1 MKLSVGAL
9 VIVSFLAP
17 PAGAQMRGGG
27 GGMPT
32 TPVAAPLDK
41 VPMGTWA
48 EYSIKRGSD
57 AARKLRYSLVG
68 KDAGAFVLES
78 KGETG
83 QGEKILTRT
92 VVAADPTAEGAV
104 KKVVTQWGDSD
115 PMEMPAGGM
124 GRPGGPGAGGPG
136 GPGGPGAGGPGA
148 GGPGGGDRGG
158 PGGGR
163 MRGARFLKPDPK
175 SLVGKESVKVAG
187 GSFEAQHYKTEGP
200 RGGIIN
206 YWLAKDA
213 GPFGLV
219 KLEWDR
225 PAGEDDAK
233 VVVELA
239 SKGKGAKPELTKPA
253 KPFDPEAMRARFNRG
268 GGAPGGGQ

>member
-1 MKLSVGAL
+1 MDLTRRLMGPGLGAL
-9 VIVSFLAP
+9 ALIALLSP
-17 PAGAQMRGGG
+17 PVVAQMRGGG

-68 KDAGAFVLES
+68 KDGGAFVIES

-92 VVAADPTAEGAV
+92 VVAADPTAEDAV

-115 PMEMPAGGM
+115 PMEMPPGGM
-124 GRPGGPGAGGPG
+124 GRPG
-136 GPGGPGAGGPGA
+136 GPGGPGAGGPAA
-148 GGPGGGDRGG
+148 GSPAGGDRGG

-187 GSFEAQHYKTEGP
+187 GSFDAQHYKAEGP

-239 SKGKGAKPELTKPA
+239 AKGKGAKPELTKPA

-268 GGAPGGGQ
+268 GGPGGGQ

>member
-1 MKLSVGAL
+1 MKLPVGAL
-9 VIVSFLAP
+9 VMVAFLAT
-17 PAGAQMRGGG
+17 PAAAQMRGGG
-27 GGMPT
+27 GGGGIPFI
-32 TPVAAPLDK
+32 PVAAPLDK
-41 VPMGTWA
+41 VPVGTWA
-48 EYSIKRGSD
+48 EYEIKRGSD
-57 AARKLRYSLVG
+57 AARKQRQALVG
-68 KDAGAFVLES
+68 KDGAAFIIES
-78 KGETG
+78 KGQSG
-83 QGEKILTRT
+83 QGEKVLTRT
-92 VVAADPTAEGAV
+92 VVAADPTGEGAV
-104 KKVVTQWGDSD
+104 KKTITQWGDSD

-124 GRPGGPGAGGPG
+124 GRPGGPG
-136 GPGGPGAGGPGA
+136 GPGGPGAGGPGG

-158 PGGGR
+158 PGGGGR
-163 MRGARFLKPDPK
+163 RGARFLKPDPK
-175 SLVGKESVKVAG
+175 TLVGKESVKVAG
-187 GSFEAQHYKTEGP
+187 GSFEAQHYKAESP

-239 SKGKGAKPELTKPA
+239 AKGKGAKPELTKPA

-268 GGAPGGGQ
+268 GGAPGGGGQ

>member
-1 MKLSVGAL
+1 MKLAVGAL
-9 VIVSFLAP
+9 VIVAFVAPLAA
-17 PAGAQMRGGG
+17 PAAAQMRGGG
-27 GGMPT
+27 GGGGGGGIPFI
-32 TPVAAPLDK
+32 PVAAPLDK
-41 VPMGTWA
+41 VPVGTWA
-48 EYSIKRGSD
+48 EYDVKRGSD
-57 AARKLRYSLVG
+57 AARKQRQALVG
-68 KDAGAFVLES
+68 KDGAAFVIES
-78 KGETG
+78 KGQTG

-104 KKVVTQWGDSD
+104 KKLVTQWGDND

-124 GRPGGPGAGGPG
+124 GRPGGPGAGAP
-136 GPGGPGAGGPGA
+136 

-158 PGGGR
+158 PGGGGR

-175 SLVGKESVKVAG
+175 TLVGKESVKVAG
-187 GSFEAQHYKTEGP
+187 GSFEAQHYKAEAP
-200 RGGIIN
+200 RGGIVN

-239 SKGKGAKPELTKPA
+239 AKGKGAKPELTKPA